1 MISNGVEALPENM
14 ILQRW
19 TKHARHMLPQ
29 DLAQYSR
36 DNPALRVQ
44 TYRHSSLILRA
55 LRLVEMGD
63 SNAASHTAAMKII
76 NEGIE
81 ALAEVSKEKDG
92 LGLAVR
98 DQQAGS
104 SNSGDGRI
112 DNFPSRAPK
121 RKNDRGRPTNK
132 RQKAGHENLS
142 KRPRFCSLCRSEMH
156 TYKSCPDRGPGTKQ
170 PRRPPTCSGCG
181 VSGHTVDRCIGYT
194 SVNVSTQNFFM

>member
-1 MISNGVEALPENM
+1 M
-14 ILQRW
+14 QRW
-19 TKHARHMLPQ
+19 TKEACRVLPAK
-29 DLAQYSR
+29 LAQYR
-36 DNPALRVQ
+36 KDNPALLAQ
-44 TYRHSSLILRA
+44 TYRHSSLMLRA
-55 LRLVEMGD
+55 LRFVDMGD
-63 SNAASHTAAMKII
+63 INALSHTMAMKILDD
-76 NEGIE
+76 GIE
-81 ALAEVSKEKDG
+81 ALFEVSKEKDG

>member
-14 ILQRW
+14 ILQHW

-36 DNPALRVQ
+36 DNPALRAQ

-55 LRLVEMGD
+55 LRLVEKGD

-92 LGLAVR
+92 MGLADR
-98 DQQAGS
+98 DQQVGS
-104 SNSGDGRI
+104 SNSGDGQI

-121 RKNDRGRPTNK
+121 RKNEHGRPTNK
-132 RQKAGHENLS
+132 RQKAGHEKLS
-142 KRPRFCSLCRSEMH
+142 KRPHFCSLCRSEKH
-156 TYKSCPDRGPGTKQ
+156 TYQKCPSCDPGTK
-170 PRRPPTCSGCG
+170 
-181 VSGHTVDRCIGYT
+181 
-194 SVNVSTQNFFM
+194 